1 MERSQKKLR
10 EKYSMH
16 SKNNQKYKQV
26 KNKTQGKINQRDLS
40 TTLEMGKKLPYFYT
54 SNKFKSNFDNKIIF
68 T

>member
-1 MERSQKKLR
+1 
-10 EKYSMH
+10 MH

-40 TTLEMGKKLPYFYT
+40 TTLEMGNKLQYFYT